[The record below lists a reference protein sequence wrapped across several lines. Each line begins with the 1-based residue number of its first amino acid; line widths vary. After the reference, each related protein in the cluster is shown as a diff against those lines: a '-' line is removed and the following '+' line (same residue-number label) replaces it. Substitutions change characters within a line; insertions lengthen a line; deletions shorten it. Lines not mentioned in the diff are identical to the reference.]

1 MDEAS
6 KSVDMNP
13 ANLNVNEVNVP
24 ACSMDKVSCTET
36 EAPKSCSDIP
46 PVIKEVPSDTCSL
59 ETEVEESLKS
69 ESVCSAS
76 DNTCTEVTV
85 TQSLDDKSQS
95 AQSILGTDPVLD
107 VTVDKCESQPGKV
120 GSEMIGRPKSDDRDE
135 FVTPKPDVRE
145 PESEQT
151 ASVSMAPISDAKKFD
166 DSAAAE
172 PTSSAIVVDVNEE
185 QSLEEQKCLDMVG
198 PGFDLSKDRSM
209 NEQGLVGVQEK
220 ESKDNALNENVG
232 ASQKEVASEQ
242 KTEDLIMDKAI
253 VSNSCVT
260 LHQSLIETASSVS
273 LSFVEPPPGFKHP
286 MHMPEG
292 PTEGDVKQQESKD
305 ELVRA
310 DSIVSEADATVNSLE
325 NAVAPVV
332 EEGTDEQES
341 MDPVLANLVAS
352 NPEVTEYSS
361 EGNASSAS
369 TFETAAPMVMKE
381 SGDPENS
388 LEANAVTTSN
398 LGDTASP
405 IVIDQESGGPVLASL
420 VASNPEVAESS
431 IEANALTTSNLG
443 EMASPVVFEQVSRD
457 PVLANLVV
465 SNPEVAENS
474 SEENALT
481 TLNLGET
488 EAPIVIEQESKDP
501 VLANSVASNSNLGET
516 ASPIVIEQESGGPV
530 LASLVASNPEV
541 TVNSLEANALTT
553 SNLGEMAGPVVFEQV
568 SGDPVL
574 ANSVVSNPEVMEN
587 SSEEI
592 ALATSNLGETA
603 SPIVIE
609 QESKDPVLA
618 NSVASNP
625 KVTEKSSEEIALATS
640 NLGEMASPI
649 VIEQESRDPVLA
661 NSVASNLEQT
671 ENNSSEGKALSTSTL
686 EEKESSIAETAF
698 KQSEDQSMNVDLD
711 GQERLEQPLAEP
723 QTEEPLVEP
732 QTEEPLNTLE
742 ENALSTSTLKETAL
756 PIVETAL
763 NESQN
768 QFVKMDTDEQESVD
782 PTVVSEPGE
791 VCLEEKTS
799 LDLLLTET
807 LEPLVEPQIEEPEN
821 NSEGNAI
828 STSTLEE
835 TAVPIAEPAPKES
848 EVCLVEHASLDLL
861 VTESAEPLVE
871 PETEKPEKNSE
882 ENAILATTFEE
893 NAVPI
898 AEPAP
903 KESEVCLV
911 EHASSDLLVTE
922 SAEPLVEPETEKPE
936 KNSEENA
943 ILATTLEE
951 NAVPI
956 AEPAPK
962 ESEVCLVEHASS
974 DLLVTESAEPLVEH
988 ETEKP
993 EKNSDGNAI
1002 SAPTLE
1008 ENAVPIAEPAPKE
1021 SEVCLVEHASSDLL
1035 VTESAEPHVVP
1046 ETEKPEKNSEEN
1058 ALSAT
1063 TLEEN
1068 AVPIAESAPKEC
1080 AHNSS
1085 KEVNAER

>member
-185 QSLEEQKCLDMVG
+185 QSLEEQKCSDMVG

-325 NAVAPVV
+325 DAVAPVV

-541 TVNSLEANALTT
+541 TVNSFEANALTT

-711 GQERLEQPLAEP
+711 GQERLEQPLAEPQTEEPLVEP

-922 SAEPLVEPETEKPE
+922 SAEPLVE
-936 KNSEENA
+936 
-943 ILATTLEE
+943 
-951 NAVPI
+951 
-956 AEPAPK
+956 
-962 ESEVCLVEHASS
+962 
-974 DLLVTESAEPLVEH
+974 H

-1021 SEVCLVEHASSDLL
+1021 SEVCLVEYASSDLL